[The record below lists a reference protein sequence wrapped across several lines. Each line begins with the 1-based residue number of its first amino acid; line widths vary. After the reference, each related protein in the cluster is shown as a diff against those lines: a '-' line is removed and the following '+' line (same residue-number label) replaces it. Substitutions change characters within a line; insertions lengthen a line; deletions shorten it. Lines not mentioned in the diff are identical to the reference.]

1 MRLISAL
8 IIFWISI
15 ITAVGEDAKD
25 YYVVARTSD
34 VMEFDGICNEA
45 FWNNL
50 VPLQMQM
57 YKPNHGGQPTEK
69 SEIFVTYDDQ
79 YFYFGGR
86 MHYSN
91 GAKIKAS
98 NKKRD
103 GIDGGS
109 DNFGI
114 LLDTFNDNETAL
126 CFETNP
132 TGMRSDFS
140 MANDAQVNDRSLPFN
155 RNWNSFWDV
164 KTTVDKDILH
174 IEMRIPLSSLR
185 FQDKDGKVIMGMSI
199 WRTIISKQEW
209 HVFPLMTDKF
219 GLTGVW
225 KPSQA
230 QKIVLEGVKR
240 SNPVYLTPYVLG
252 GLEQTSELND
262 ANTGYDKVNDKKLN
276 AGLDLKYALSSNLT
290 MDLTLNTDFAQVE
303 VDDQLVNLTRFSLFL
318 PEKRQF
324 FLERSSIFT
333 IKTGYLDQL
342 FYSRRIGIYEDDVV
356 PIYGGI
362 RLNGREGKWD
372 FGFMD
377 MQTADHNY
385 HHLDEDSVEKIESTN
400 YGVLRARRQ
409 VINERSYAGGMVTS
423 KIDIKGNY
431 NINTALDLIYNPFG
445 NDYITANYAQTFDGD
460 INYNR
465 DFFDHGKFYLN
476 WENRSNVGFSY
487 DALISR
493 AGRYYD
499 PQMGFELMED
509 YSKGYAAVSY
519 GWTYNQPEIKVFN
532 QNITLSSLVNKRNYD
547 MVTDLVRNTLE
558 YNISMKSGYQTRF
571 ALFNS
576 YDKLYEN
583 FDLSDDI
590 YFGIGSY
597 SYTNAEASISTPSN
611 NLLALKTDVSAG
623 QYFDG
628 TIMTFGPAVLTLR
641 PSPSMKFALDYQ
653 YSQVD
658 VPARDQYFK
667 THLARLRT
675 DFTFTTKLSLLLFF
689 QYSSEYKFG
698 INNIRFRYN
707 PREGNDLY
715 LVYNG
720 SYNSYLD
727 REQPRLPRIQQNT
740 LLLKYTYTFI
750 WGK

>member
-1 MRLISAL
+1 MRYIVTFT
-8 IIFWISI
+8 IFFYSVF
-15 ITAVGEDAKD
+15 TADGNEREDLYRIEK
-25 YYVVARTSD
+25 TSD
-34 VMEFDGICNEA
+34 ILKFDGVCDEA
-45 FWNNL
+45 LWDNANL
-50 VPLQMQM
+50 LQMHM
-57 YKPNHGGQPTEK
+57 FRPNHGGKPTEK
-69 SEIFVTYDDQ
+69 SEIFVTFDDQ

-91 GAKIKAS
+91 GAIIKAS

-114 LLDTFNDNETAL
+114 LLDTFNDNETAV

-155 RNWNSFWDV
+155 RNWNSFWEV
-164 KTTVDKDILH
+164 KTSVEKDILH

-185 FQDKDGKVIMGMSI
+185 FQEKNGKVIMGMSI

-209 HVFPLMTDKF
+209 SVFPLITNEF
-219 GLTGVW
+219 GSTGVW

-240 SNPVYLTPYVLG
+240 SNPVYVTPYILAG
-252 GLEQTSELND
+252 IEQTSELNE
-262 ANTGYDKVNDKKLN
+262 ANSGYKKVNDTKLT
-276 AGLDLKYALSSNLT
+276 AGVDLKYALSSNLT

-303 VDDQLVNLTRFSLFL
+303 VDDQMVNLTRFSLFL

-333 IKTGYLDQL
+333 IRTGRLDQL
-342 FYSRRIGIYEDDVV
+342 FYSRRIGIYKDDVV
-356 PIYGGI
+356 PIYGGA
-362 RLNGREGKWD
+362 RFNGRAGKWD

-377 MQTADHNY
+377 MQTADHSYYNI
-385 HHLDEDSVEKIESTN
+385 DEDSTERIESTN

-423 KIDIKGNY
+423 KIDTKGNY
-431 NINTALDLIYNPFG
+431 NINTALDLIFNPFG

-460 INYNR
+460 ISYNN
-465 DFFDHGKFYLN
+465 DLFDHGKFYLN
-476 WENRSNVGFSY
+476 WENRSDVGLSY

-493 AGRYYD
+493 AGQYYD

-509 YSKGYAAVSY
+509 YSKGFVAISY
-519 GWTYNQPEIKVFN
+519 GWVYNQPEIKVLS
-532 QNITLSSLVNKRNYD
+532 QKLTLSSWINKRNYD
-547 MVTDLVRNTLE
+547 MVTDLMRSSLE
-558 YNISMKSGYQTRF
+558 YNLSLKNGYQTRF
-571 ALFNS
+571 ALLHS
-576 YDKLYEN
+576 YDNLNEK
-583 FDLSDDI
+583 FDLSDEI
-590 YFGIGSY
+590 YFEIGTY
-597 SYTNAEASISTPSN
+597 SYTNLEASIRTPTN
-611 NLLALKTDVSAG
+611 NLLALRADVSGG
-623 QYFDG
+623 QYYDG
-628 TIMTFGPAVLTLR
+628 TIMTFGPAELTMR
-641 PSPSMKFALDYQ
+641 SSASMKFAVDYQ
-653 YSQVD
+653 YSQID
-658 VPARDQYFK
+658 VKAREQYFK
-667 THLARLRT
+667 THLVRLKT

-689 QYSSEYKFG
+689 QYSSEYKLG

-720 SYNSYLD
+720 AYNSHLN
-727 REQPRLPRIQQNT
+727 REFPQLPRSQANT

-750 WGK
+750 WGT